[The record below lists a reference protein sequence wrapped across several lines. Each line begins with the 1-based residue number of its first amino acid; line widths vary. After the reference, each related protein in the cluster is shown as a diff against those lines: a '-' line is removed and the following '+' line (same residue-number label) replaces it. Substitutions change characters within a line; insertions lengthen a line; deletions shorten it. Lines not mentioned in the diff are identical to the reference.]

1 MTSVNQVTMNT
12 ENNGMGDAQRSIA
25 YCFED
30 LKPGM
35 AATFTQTVTEA
46 DVVGF
51 ARVTG
56 DVNPMHLDESFAAK
70 TFFKTRIVH
79 GMLSAAFI
87 SAEFATRLP
96 GPGAI
101 YISQTLKFKAPVRI
115 GDTVTARVE
124 VTGFVPAKKF
134 VTFKTQCL
142 VGDKIVIDGEA
153 TMMVPEPRQC
163 VRRPSSCR
171 SS

>member
-1 MTSVNQVTMNT
+1 MTSVNQITVNT
-12 ENNGMGDAQRSIA
+12 EDNCTGDAQRSIA
-25 YCFED
+25 YCLED

-35 AATFTQTVTEA
+35 AATFTRTVTEA

-56 DVNPMHLDESFAAK
+56 DVNPMHLDESYAAG

-87 SAEFATRLP
+87 SAAFATKLP

-101 YISQTLKFKAPVRI
+101 YISQNLRFKAPVRI

-124 VTGFVPAKKF
+124 VTGFVTEKKF

-142 VGDKIVIDGEA
+142 VGDKIVLDGEA
-153 TMMVPEPRQC
+153 TMMVPSRA
-163 VRRPSSCR
+163 SA
-171 SS
+171 